1 MLKILRN
8 KARPAINGKGSAT
21 HIGRSENGLVAQES
35 FMRTIY
41 LEQKRTERS
50 RRRFVLMLL
59 ESTSL
64 LAGGAVFEKVVAAV
78 WGATRETDVKGWYRE
93 GSVIGI
99 VFTEIAPAE
108 GRTIANSLLTKV
120 NAALSKTLSG
130 EQKNQLKVTCHV
142 FPEDWHERDSD
153 DSTGTKESAV
163 HPDLL
168 HDSDPKRLAL
178 LIKASMDVVGSLVAL
193 ILASPFLLAIAVA
206 IKLTSKGPILFRQ
219 QRVGQY
225 GRKFTF
231 LKFRSMY
238 TANDHK
244 IHEEYVKQLIA
255 GTVNGDK
262 RSGGAQTSVYKII
275 NDPRITSVGRFL
287 RKTSLDELPQFLN
300 VLIGE
305 MSLVGPRPPI
315 PYEVECYDIWHKRR
329 LLAVKPGITGLWQV
343 KGRSRTNFDEM
354 VRLDLKYGQTWSLW
368 LDSKTLLQTP
378 RAVFSGDGAY

>member
-1 MLKILRN
+1 MLKILRP
-8 KARPAINGKGSAT
+8 KAQKVSASRNGSAS
-21 HIGRSENGLVAQES
+21 HGLVARES

-59 ESTSL
+59 ESPSL
-64 LAGGAVFEKVVAAV
+64 LEGGAEFEKVVSALWAS
-78 WGATRETDVKGWYRE
+78 TRETDLKGWYRE

-108 GRTIANSLLTKV
+108 GRTVANSLLTKINTALDRV
-120 NAALSKTLSG
+120 LNA
-130 EQKNQLKVTCHV
+130 EQRSRLKLTCHI
-142 FPEDWHERDSD
+142 FPEDWHDHDSD
-153 DSTGTKESAV
+153 DSPDSKETSFDP
-163 HPDLL
+163 HLL
-168 HDSDPKRLAL
+168 RDSDPKRLAL
-178 LIKASMDVVGSLVAL
+178 LVKAAMDVVGSLAAL
-193 ILASPFLLAIAVA
+193 ILVSPLLLVIAAAV
-206 IKLTSKGPILFRQ
+206 KLTSKGPILFRQ

-238 TANDHK
+238 TANNHK
-244 IHEEYVKQLIA
+244 IHQEFIKELIA
-255 GTVNGDK
+255 GNANSSK
-262 RSGGAQTSVYKII
+262 PAGGAQTSVYKIT
-275 NDPRITSVGRFL
+275 NDPRITTVGRFL

-300 VLIGE
+300 VLRGD

-343 KGRSRTNFDEM
+343 RGRSKTSFDEM
-354 VRLDLKYGQTWSLW
+354 VRLDLKYGETWSLW
-368 LDSKTLLQTP
+368 LDVKILLETP
-378 RAVFSGDGAY
+378 RAVFTGDGAY